1 VFNLSDFTTN
11 ISVLKRRQA
20 RNSHLRLIRIF
31 A

>member
-1 VFNLSDFTTN
+1 VIFTTN